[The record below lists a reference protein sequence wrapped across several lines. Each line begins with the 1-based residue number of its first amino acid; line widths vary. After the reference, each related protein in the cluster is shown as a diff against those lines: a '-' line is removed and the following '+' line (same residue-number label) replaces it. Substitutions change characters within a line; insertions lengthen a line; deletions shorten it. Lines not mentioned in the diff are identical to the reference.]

1 MSFVP
6 LALDLDGRR
15 VLCVGG
21 GRVGTRRAT
30 AFADAGALVR
40 VVSPEVTDALAAD
53 GRIEVTLRGFEVD
66 DLDGA
71 ELVHTAT
78 GVADVDAAV
87 AAAAGERR
95 LWCIDATNA
104 ERATAHVLVHRE
116 ADGVTVAVHSH
127 GDPRR
132 SRAVADRVVALLEG
146 TEPRCMDPLSR

>member
-15 VLCVGG
+15 VLCVG
-21 GRVGTRRAT
+21 
-30 AFADAGALVR
+30 
-40 VVSPEVTDALAAD
+40 
-53 GRIEVTLRGFEVD
+53 
-66 DLDGA
+66 GA

>member
-30 AFADAGALVR
+30 AFADAG
-40 VVSPEVTDALAAD
+40 
-53 GRIEVTLRGFEVD
+53 
-66 DLDGA
+66 
-71 ELVHTAT
+71 
-78 GVADVDAAV
+78 
-87 AAAAGERR
+87 ERR
-95 LWCIDATNA
+95 LWCIDATTA

-132 SRAVADRVVALLEG
+132 SRAVADRIVALLEG